1 MIDFENR
8 PPSFDRVA
16 VDVVVVGVADIEVSA
31 VVVIAVVSKLRYV
44 VKKTHDVYLW
54 KFLYFVIF

>member
-31 VVVIAVVSKLRYV
+31 VVVITVASKLR
-44 VKKTHDVYLW
+44 
-54 KFLYFVIF
+54 